1 MAYNNGRA
9 QSRGGK
15 NGARGKGGYEA
26 KGPSGF
32 DKKGGRTGG
41 YKKHGGY
48 AHGQT
53 NAHGEKSSGRF
64 EGKRGRG
71 EGGLE
76 KEPFGTGAKKEYRS
90 ARENESFRRQ
100 REACDK
106 ETFFEQ
112 EQSAQEAENILE
124 GRNAVKEAIKAGR
137 EIEKILI
144 SNGPGDGSV
153 REIAAQGRKNGVL
166 VQEVDR
172 IRLDKL
178 SQTGAH
184 QGIIAFVAAKEYC
197 TVDDILERAKAKG
210 EDPFIIIL
218 DGITDPQ
225 NLGSVIRSA
234 ECAGAHG
241 VIIPKRRAVGL
252 TPVVAKASAGAI
264 EYMPVAKVTNIAQ
277 TVQYLKKQGVWIF
290 GAAMDGEPAT
300 RTNLRGPIGIVIG
313 AEGPGLGQLVRK
325 SCDRIISLPVKG
337 GIDSLNAAVA
347 AAVIMYEAVRQRDG
361 YCEKG

>member
-1 MAYNNGRA
+1 M
-9 QSRGGK
+9 
-15 NGARGKGGYEA
+15 
-26 KGPSGF
+26 
-32 DKKGGRTGG
+32 
-41 YKKHGGY
+41 
-48 AHGQT
+48 
-53 NAHGEKSSGRF
+53 
-64 EGKRGRG
+64 
-71 EGGLE
+71 
-76 KEPFGTGAKKEYRS
+76 
-90 ARENESFRRQ
+90 
-100 REACDK
+100 
-106 ETFFEQ
+106 
-112 EQSAQEAENILE
+112 
-124 GRNAVKEAIKAGR
+124 
-137 EIEKILI
+137 
-144 SNGPGDGSV
+144 
-153 REIAAQGRKNGVL
+153 
-166 VQEVDR
+166 QEVDR

>member
-32 DKKGGRTGG
+32 DKKGGQTGG

-64 EGKRGRG
+64 EGKQNRSRSSF
-71 EGGLE
+71 ENDS
-76 KEPFGTGAKKEYRS
+76 FAKKEYRS

-106 ETFFEQ
+106 EPFFEQ
-112 EQSAQEAENILE
+112 EQSAQETENILE

-153 REIAAQGRKNGVL
+153 REIAAQGRKN
-166 VQEVDR
+166 
-172 IRLDKL
+172 
-178 SQTGAH
+178 
-184 QGIIAFVAAKEYC
+184 
-197 TVDDILERAKAKG
+197 
-210 EDPFIIIL
+210 
-218 DGITDPQ
+218 
-225 NLGSVIRSA
+225 
-234 ECAGAHG
+234 
-241 VIIPKRRAVGL
+241 
-252 TPVVAKASAGAI
+252 
-264 EYMPVAKVTNIAQ
+264 
-277 TVQYLKKQGVWIF
+277 
-290 GAAMDGEPAT
+290 
-300 RTNLRGPIGIVIG
+300 
-313 AEGPGLGQLVRK
+313 
-325 SCDRIISLPVKG
+325 
-337 GIDSLNAAVA
+337 
-347 AAVIMYEAVRQRDG
+347 
-361 YCEKG
+361 

>member
-1 MAYNNGRA
+1 MKQTGLRALTKRAGRPADIKSMADMRTAKRTLTVKKAADGLKENKTEAGAALKMTPSPKRNTA
-9 QSRGGK
+9 
-15 NGARGKGGYEA
+15 ARGRMK
-26 KGPSGF
+26 
-32 DKKGGRTGG
+32 
-41 YKKHGGY
+41 
-48 AHGQT
+48 
-53 NAHGEKSSGRF
+53 
-64 EGKRGRG
+64 
-71 EGGLE
+71 
-76 KEPFGTGAKKEYRS
+76 
-90 ARENESFRRQ
+90 SFRRQ
-100 REACDK
+100 RETCDK

-112 EQSAQEAENILE
+112 EQSAQETENILE

-225 NLGSVIRSA
+225 NLGSIIRSA

-313 AEGPGLGQLVRK
+313 AEGPGSGQLVRK
-325 SCDRIISLPVKG
+325 SLRQDNLPAGKG
-337 GIDSLNAAVA
+337 RNRFPQCGGGCGCYHV
-347 AAVIMYEAVRQRDG
+347 
-361 YCEKG
+361 

>member
-32 DKKGGRTGG
+32 DKKGGHTGG

-64 EGKRGRG
+64 EGKQNRSRSSF
-71 EGGLE
+71 ENDS
-76 KEPFGTGAKKEYRS
+76 FAKKEYRS

-106 ETFFEQ
+106 EPFFEQ
-112 EQSAQEAENILE
+112 EQSAQETENILE

-225 NLGSVIRSA
+225 NLGSIIRSA

-252 TPVVAKASAGAI
+252 TPTVAKASAGAI